1 MHNPEDTNI
10 SQRDYVIKLL
20 QSLHLKHPHEAFTR
34 QELFADI
41 PPAVRADVFNDE
53 INAMGKTLDALRKNA
68 KVMNGESE
76 YHNRKPT
83 LTWKIHP
90 DFARIAVVETPE
102 PENLTPAE
110 APVTPEADLLT
121 PDPQANE
128 TSFPEAFADLDQP
141 VKWQATDID
150 ATVLDTNDQLE
161 AALVDLIKQ
170 HRAYKHQPPRPTLNN
185 PTEKRHILSLL
196 SDSLLVNPDY
206 KTHLAELRDFVDQ
219 LEMVAL
225 EDVA

>member
-10 SQRDYVIKLL
+10 SQRDYVINLL
-20 QSLHLKHPHEAFTR
+20 QRLNITNPMDAFTR
-34 QELFADI
+34 HELFADMPESDRFYI
-41 PPAVRADVFNDE
+41 FNDD
-53 INAMGKTLDALRKNA
+53 INALGKTLDALRKNG
-68 KVMNGESE
+68 KVINGESE
-76 YHNRKPT
+76 YHNRKIT

-90 DFARIAVVETPE
+90 DFASVDVVETPE
-102 PENLTPAE
+102 PAT
-110 APVTPEADLLT
+110 T
-121 PDPQANE
+121 E
-128 TSFPEAFADLDQP
+128 TSLAAAFEETFQP
-141 VKWQATDID
+141 VKWQAVDID

-185 PTEKRHILSLL
+185 PTKKRLILSLL